1 MSLELTIS
9 EAIKTAMRAK
19 DKVALDSLRA
29 VKAQILLL
37 KTEALGKEV
46 SPEQEIAI
54 LQRMVKQ
61 RKDSYD
67 QFSAQGRN
75 DLAEVEEAQMKIIE
89 QFLPKQL
96 SPEELEAEM
105 KAIIAE
111 TGAESMKD
119 LGKVMGIASKNLAGK
134 SDGKSISEMAKKL
147 LSLKK
152 PENNFRASLCTYN
165 MNLLSFIFEHS
176 ELSEML
182 FKLLNFRSYNC
193 TTIRL

>member
-46 SPEQEIAI
+46 SPEQEITI

-96 SPEELEAEM
+96 SPEELEGEM

-119 LGKVMGIASKNLAGK
+119 LGKVIGIASKNLAGK

-147 LSLKK
+147 LS
-152 PENNFRASLCTYN
+152 
-165 MNLLSFIFEHS
+165 
-176 ELSEML
+176 
-182 FKLLNFRSYNC
+182 
-193 TTIRL
+193 